1 MSKIKKHLWGWP
13 LLGCLALFSYG
24 QVLIPW
30 DHCQSNYYTNAKC
43 VNHPDGYGC
52 ECGPG
57 FHWNTHQCMSS
68 AIDSRFEF
76 KPGEPIRYTL
86 LWGKGFPRLNAFTI
100 AFWLNVSDHNHPG
113 TILSYR
119 KENQLNILRMISGP
133 TIRFDIHGTQVVTDL
148 ELEPKKWFH
157 IALTWQSSDGT
168 WVLYRNGDPVR
179 NGRVDTKS
187 MLPIPSGGEFVLG
200 QSSRQVVFNSTNA
213 LDGDLSHLNIWNHV
227 MNSSQISYINSSCTF
242 MYCGNAIQ
250 WVEFRA
256 GTRGAMKMRWP
267 SGIFTGRCFSD
278 AQSGS
283 SCEKFCSLLIG
294 AQCNEETRENILW
307 LRNAANQTV
316 NVSCPSL
323 SREQANNSTNG
334 TSQNFAWRLCKLEE
348 NENHGEWQE
357 PYIDSCI
364 SSSLMAIKEKTLSLE
379 KQGINEIDLLK
390 LAHELLNHTHEYTYI
405 NPIDIATVIDLLA
418 ILVKAQ
424 GIAPRTVTWL
434 DEGRMYAS
442 ASEIYPTFQQTK
454 TFSELFINTVNNL
467 LSPRHEVGWNATR
480 PAGNE
485 VDQLM
490 QVMHNFADVISRSL
504 DYHIKDGLI
513 LYHGASI
520 QILRQYVEFK
530 IETQWV
536 YSLKNIE
543 FPDNTVKDSDG
554 RLAKESGFIKLTRD
568 TISATNA
575 SAITVFFGIS
585 TFRYKSLS
593 RLIPGFDKTRNRPN
607 QVNSP
612 VMALYFHIQPLSGDG
627 NIEVSNL
634 SPPILVSVPIHNTF
648 NISNPR
654 CVVLRHSSN
663 RKPWSW
669 YRGCQKLRYTGHSGV
684 CACPQPGVFTII
696 TDMFDDN
703 WDKGDK
709 RPKLMNFATYFGCA
723 MSATLCLIVCG
734 VHMYLRTSTST
745 AALHRNLSVSIALG
759 QLVYMIG
766 IDRYET
772 PSICKIFAV
781 LLHYFFLTNYSWVM
795 NEAFNLYI
803 VITYSTHNP
812 SDLTDS
818 GSMIRYYVLG
828 WVIPAI
834 LVGAFV
840 GTSDNYCAL
849 DMCWVAPD
857 HLWLFIGPAIGIIS
871 ITILVLIFT
880 AKEHNENSYT
890 KSDKTNKIINIHMK
904 ALWTQ
909 VILVTVCWSF
919 AFISLKIM
927 DNILKYLYA
936 MFTSLQGAFFVVFYM
951 FLHEE

>member
-1 MSKIKKHLWGWP
+1 
-13 LLGCLALFSYG
+13 
-24 QVLIPW
+24 
-30 DHCQSNYYTNAKC
+30 
-43 VNHPDGYGC
+43 
-52 ECGPG
+52 
-57 FHWNTHQCMSS
+57 
-68 AIDSRFEF
+68 
-76 KPGEPIRYTL
+76 
-86 LWGKGFPRLNAFTI
+86 
-100 AFWLNVSDHNHPG
+100 
-113 TILSYR
+113 
-119 KENQLNILRMISGP
+119 
-133 TIRFDIHGTQVVTDL
+133 
-148 ELEPKKWFH
+148 
-157 IALTWQSSDGT
+157 
-168 WVLYRNGDPVR
+168 
-179 NGRVDTKS
+179 
-187 MLPIPSGGEFVLG
+187 
-200 QSSRQVVFNSTNA
+200 
-213 LDGDLSHLNIWNHV
+213 
-227 MNSSQISYINSSCTF
+227 
-242 MYCGNAIQ
+242 
-250 WVEFRA
+250 
-256 GTRGAMKMRWP
+256 
-267 SGIFTGRCFSD
+267 
-278 AQSGS
+278 
-283 SCEKFCSLLIG
+283 

-634 SPPILVSVPIHNTF
+634 SPPILVSVPIHN
-648 NISNPR
+648 
-654 CVVLRHSSN
+654 
-663 RKPWSW
+663 
-669 YRGCQKLRYTGHSGV
+669 
-684 CACPQPGVFTII
+684 
-696 TDMFDDN
+696 
-703 WDKGDK
+703 
-709 RPKLMNFATYFGCA
+709 
-723 MSATLCLIVCG
+723 
-734 VHMYLRTSTST
+734 
-745 AALHRNLSVSIALG
+745 
-759 QLVYMIG
+759 
-766 IDRYET
+766 
-772 PSICKIFAV
+772 
-781 LLHYFFLTNYSWVM
+781 
-795 NEAFNLYI
+795 
-803 VITYSTHNP
+803 
-812 SDLTDS
+812 
-818 GSMIRYYVLG
+818 
-828 WVIPAI
+828 
-834 LVGAFV
+834 
-840 GTSDNYCAL
+840 
-849 DMCWVAPD
+849 
-857 HLWLFIGPAIGIIS
+857 
-871 ITILVLIFT
+871 
-880 AKEHNENSYT
+880 
-890 KSDKTNKIINIHMK
+890 
-904 ALWTQ
+904 
-909 VILVTVCWSF
+909 
-919 AFISLKIM
+919 
-927 DNILKYLYA
+927 
-936 MFTSLQGAFFVVFYM
+936 
-951 FLHEE
+951 